1 MKSPLDIERIF
12 SSIPRLHEVELQ
24 KFLNGFAD
32 GDVWFG
38 EALRDYVPGTRFK
51 EMGHLEFWATPCAG
65 CKLIYLVTALY
76 EMLDY
81 VANADDRTEE
91 TDEFYVEFMEGPLVP
106 TYGANDVAFMTTA
119 EQACLIKDIF
129 LEVAAVTKNARLRTA
144 ATKAAKSWQG
154 LLNRPTFYR
163 LEYCGV
169 EYECDP

>member
-1 MKSPLDIERIF
+1 MKSPQDIERIF
-12 SSIPRLHEVELQ
+12 ATMPRLHEVELQ

-32 GDVWFG
+32 GEPWFG
-38 EALRDYVPGTRFK
+38 EVLRDYVPGTRLT
-51 EMGHLEFWATPCAG
+51 ETGHLLSFAGACAG
-65 CKLIYLVTALY
+65 FKLIYVVLVLY
-76 EMLDY
+76 WMLDY

-91 TDEFYVEFMEGPLVP
+91 TDEFYVEFMEGPLMP

-129 LEVAAVTKNARLRTA
+129 LEVAAVTKNARLHTA

-163 LEYCGV
+163 LDYCGV